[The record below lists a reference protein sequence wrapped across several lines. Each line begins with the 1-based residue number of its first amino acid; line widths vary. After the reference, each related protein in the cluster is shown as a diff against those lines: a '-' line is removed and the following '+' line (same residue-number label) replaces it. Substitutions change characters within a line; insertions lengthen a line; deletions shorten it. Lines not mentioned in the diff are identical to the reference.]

1 MQLTVNKERVIADI
15 IIITIIIIIIFI
27 FILIIIFYNLPSTKK
42 GWLLTL
48 SGSTESVKPCVKAFI
63 GLTGETR
70 AGSVFCNPNRT
81 MDGSEFF
88 TPTEIKIYKNKFTGT
103 GQHTYIWPIRRSL
116 NANSDFRF
124 IVQPTP
130 PGKERHW
137 TIGRSSNWVILSKAA
152 PSIINYYY

>member
-70 AGSVFCNPNRT
+70 DGSVFCNPNRT

-88 TPTEIKIYKNKFTGT
+88 TPTEIQDI
-103 GQHTYIWPIRRSL
+103 Q
-116 NANSDFRF
+116 D
-124 IVQPTP
+124 
-130 PGKERHW
+130 
-137 TIGRSSNWVILSKAA
+137 
-152 PSIINYYY
+152 